1 MAVTP
6 KYKQKKK
13 QMKWSSQN
21 EKFVCFKVH
30 HKKDKG
36 LIRDLYLRSI
46 KNTYN
51 SII

>member
-1 MAVTP
+1 MRNLCVS
-6 KYKQKKK
+6 KYIIR
-13 QMKWSSQN
+13 SD
-21 EKFVCFKVH
+21 
-30 HKKDKG
+30 KD